1 MKKFIIALAMLTI
14 SIGANAQFEEG
25 TKYVESA
32 FNSIGLSY
40 NGMEEFR
47 FGAELKGGYF
57 IEDQIMLNAVIGF
70 NHFGKSMNQFVVGA
84 GARYYIFENGFYG
97 GVNVKGVF
105 EKGHND
111 LMPGIEVGYAFFVND
126 KMTIEPAVYYDQSFS
141 DHKNY
146 STVGLKIGIGLY
158 F

>member
-1 MKKFIIALAMLTI
+1 MKKIIIALAMLTM
-14 SIGANAQFEEG
+14 SIGANAQFHEG
-25 TKYVESA
+25 TKYAEAA
-32 FNSIGLSY
+32 FNSLGLSY

-70 NHFGKSMNQFVVGA
+70 NHFAKSMNQFVVGA
-84 GARYYIFENGFYG
+84 GARYYILENGFYG

>member
-1 MKKFIIALAMLTI
+1 MKKIIIALAMLTM
-14 SIGANAQFEEG
+14 SIGASAQFEKG
-25 TKYVESA
+25 KKYIETA

-47 FGAELKGGYF
+47 FGLEAKAGYF
-57 IEDQIMLNAVIGF
+57 IEEQVMLTAQIGY
-70 NHFGKSMNQFVVGA
+70 NHFNRNMNQFVVGA

-105 EKGHND
+105 ERGHND
-111 LMPGIEVGYAFFVND
+111 FMPGIEAGYTFFVND
-126 KMTIEPAVYYDQSFS
+126 KMTIEPAIYYDQSLS